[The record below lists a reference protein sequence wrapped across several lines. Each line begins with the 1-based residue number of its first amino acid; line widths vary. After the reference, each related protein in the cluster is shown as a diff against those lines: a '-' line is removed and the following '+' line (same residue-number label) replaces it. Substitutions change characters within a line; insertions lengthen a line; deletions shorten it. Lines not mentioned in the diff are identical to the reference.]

1 MPFNTP
7 YRQPFKRLLCILC
20 AVILLLPA
28 ALFTGCLPQNDPTEP
43 SQPSQ
48 PTPTVTL
55 PPETE
60 APETEP
66 PVTEPPEPTDAIDV
80 YAAANGLDSEA
91 WPEHLR
97 KLLEKNPETKSFVLQ
112 YPALRGTSM
121 ESDLSE
127 YADCTAVPLFMQ
139 WDPRW
144 GYMEYGSDVVGLT
157 GCGPVTL
164 SMAAYYLTKD
174 PAMGPDDMVRFA
186 LDNGYCVPGNG
197 TSWTLIS
204 EGAVKLGFDVTE
216 IPMVKSRILDNLEVG
231 NPIICVM
238 GPGDFTDSGHYVVMV
253 GTKDGKIRINDCNSR
268 TRSEQLWTFEQLED
282 QTRVLWVLRKL
293 S

>member
-1 MPFNTP
+1 MNLL
-7 YRQPFKRLLCILC
+7 QPKLGRVSTLLC
-20 AVILLLPA
+20 AMLLLA
-28 ALFTGCLPQNDPTEP
+28 ALLTGCLPQGSTALPTEP
-43 SQPSQ
+43 SRTEPA
-48 PTPTVTL
+48 PTE
-55 PPETE
+55 PPQTE
-60 APETEP
+60 PPQTEP

-80 YAAANGLDSEA
+80 YASANALDPAA
-91 WPEHLR
+91 WPEHLH

-112 YPALRGTSM
+112 YPALRGTSL
-121 ESDLSE
+121 EPDLSQYE
-127 YADCTAVPLFMQ
+127 GSETVPLFMQ

-144 GYMEYGSDVVGLT
+144 GYLEYGSDVVGLT

-174 PAMGPDDMVRFA
+174 PSMSPNSMVAFA
-186 LDNGYCVPGNG
+186 QDNGYCVPGNG
-197 TSWTLIS
+197 TAWTLIS

-216 IPMVKSRILDNLEVG
+216 IPMVKSRILANLEVG

-253 GTKDGKIRINDCNSR
+253 GTEDGKIRINDCNSR
-268 TRSEQLWTFEQLED
+268 ARSEQLWTFEQLED
-282 QTRVLWVLRKL
+282 QTRVLWVIRKF